1 MSCDYYEKIKNTGG
15 ETTSPYKFTRDE
27 RKSCIY
33 HMPVLKKRDRRKKKR
48 KRNRHAVDSLVK
60 FIGRALRFVE
70 NRGTNEITRDS
81 SAKSVNEWKIN
92 ITIVAVGSPK
102 EKEKERERRRKFWHH
117 DRSIDRG
124 VRSRWNRRGRSP
136 LVRDRQS
143 YFSSAIETLDA
154 AKKPRW
160 RRRISRDSN
169 PSFLETRTEDARTRI
184 RTGGDRAT
192 TKKNIR
198 VIHFRSS
205 LRFTPPF
212 FYFSSHRSKFR
223 LRPQRSEREPKIYR
237 FLVDH
242 YHQNTFFFT
251 LTLSLSL
258 HELKNNEWIRAR
270 NVTKKRT

>member
-1 MSCDYYEKIKNTGG
+1 MNENHAYITCL
-15 ETTSPYKFTRDE
+15 
-27 RKSCIY
+27 
-33 HMPVLKKRDRRKKKR
+33 LKKKKEKR

-102 EKEKERERRRKFWHH
+102 EKEKERKREGENSGITI
-117 DRSIDRG
+117 DRSIEVCGRG
-124 VRSRWNRRGRSP
+124 EIDEDAPRSCETGRVIFQARSKLSTPQKSP
-136 LVRDRQS
+136 GDGGEFREIRTPP
-143 YFSSAIETLDA
+143 SSKLG
-154 AKKPRW
+154 
-160 RRRISRDSN
+160 
-169 PSFLETRTEDARTRI
+169 TEDARTRI

-237 FLVDH
+237 FLVDR

>member
-1 MSCDYYEKIKNTGG
+1 MSCDYYKKIKNTGG

-48 KRNRHAVDSLVK
+48 KRNRHAMDSLVK

-70 NRGTNEITRDS
+70 NRGTNEIARDS

-102 EKEKERERRRKFWHH
+102 EKEKEREGRRKFWHH

-169 PSFLETRTEDARTRI
+169 PSFLETRNGRCSNANSNRRW
-184 RTGGDRAT
+184 
-192 TKKNIR
+192 
-198 VIHFRSS
+198 SC
-205 LRFTPPF
+205 
-212 FYFSSHRSKFR
+212 
-223 LRPQRSEREPKIYR
+223 
-237 FLVDH
+237 
-242 YHQNTFFFT
+242 
-251 LTLSLSL
+251 
-258 HELKNNEWIRAR
+258 NNEEKHPRDPLPIIVA
-270 NVTKKRT
+270 VYSSFFLFFISSF